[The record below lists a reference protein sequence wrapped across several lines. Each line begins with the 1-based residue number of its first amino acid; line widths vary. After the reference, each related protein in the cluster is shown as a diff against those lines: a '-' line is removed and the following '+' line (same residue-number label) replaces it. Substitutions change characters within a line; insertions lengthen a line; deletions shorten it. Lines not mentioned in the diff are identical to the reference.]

1 MKKRTSRTA
10 DLTATN
16 AELQLQDGLL
26 QHLPISAWTLKP
38 DGTPD
43 FVNQVW
49 LEYSGQTLDYV
60 RSHPEA
66 WMTAVHPEDR
76 EAASKSFWDGVRSGL
91 GFAMETRSLRARD
104 RTYRWH
110 LNQAVPLRD
119 AAGKVLKFIGT
130 TTDID
135 DQKRALEVL
144 RASESS
150 LRQILDNIPALVCTF
165 SASGVS
171 EHVSRRT
178 LEYFGKTQEELIS
191 WEINDTVHPDDLPR
205 IAPLVIKSFAT
216 GTSFEDEIRYRRA
229 DGVYRWF
236 KAHIVPVRN
245 TNGNI
250 DGFYALITDIEDRKR
265 ADEKLRQEQKELKRS
280 EVRKTAILNSALD
293 CIVTIDHE
301 GRITEFNPAAE
312 QTFGYRRDEVVGRS
326 MADVIIP
333 PTFREMHRQG
343 FARYLATGEARV
355 LGKRVEMTAVRAD
368 GSEFLVELTITRTP
382 LDGPPSFTGYLR
394 DITEHRRNEN
404 ALHAAHAQVAQSEER
419 WRLVFENSA
428 IGVVLADLDGRFLAA
443 NPVYEQMLGYTEEEL
458 QKLSFLDITHEE
470 DLELNRKLIGEL
482 LAGKRQQFQ
491 IEKQYR
497 RKDGSLIWV
506 RNNVSLVPGT
516 ERVPQSL
523 MALSEDVTER
533 KRAEEA
539 LAQVRSEL
547 AHVSRVTTLGAMT
560 ASIAHEV
567 NQPLSGILTNAST
580 CTRMLAHDPPNIE
593 GARETVRR
601 LIRDGNRM
609 AEVISRLRALFSKK
623 DAAIESMNL
632 NEAVLEV
639 IALCIV
645 DLQKNRVVLRPELPD
660 DLPLV
665 KGDRVQLQQVILNL
679 LRNGS
684 DAMSTVEDRP
694 RQLVIRT
701 ERDEGDRVRLTV
713 QDAGVGFDPQVVNR
727 LFDPFYT
734 TKGEGMGIGLSVSR
748 YIIESHH
755 GRMWATLNDGPGAA
769 FSFSIPRAPEGLARA
784 DGSSN
789 VQPSATTGSNAA

>member
-789 VQPSATTGSNAA
+789 LQPSATTGSNAA

>member
-623 DAAIESMNL
+623 DAAIESMSL

-701 ERDEGDRVRLTV
+701 ERDEGDRVQLTV

>member
-205 IAPLVIKSFAT
+205 IAPLVIKSLAT

>member
-1 MKKRTSRTA
+1 
-10 DLTATN
+10 
-16 AELQLQDGLL
+16 
-26 QHLPISAWTLKP
+26 
-38 DGTPD
+38 
-43 FVNQVW
+43 
-49 LEYSGQTLDYV
+49 
-60 RSHPEA
+60 
-66 WMTAVHPEDR
+66 
-76 EAASKSFWDGVRSGL
+76 
-91 GFAMETRSLRARD
+91 
-104 RTYRWH
+104 
-110 LNQAVPLRD
+110 
-119 AAGKVLKFIGT
+119 
-130 TTDID
+130 
-135 DQKRALEVL
+135 
-144 RASESS
+144 
-150 LRQILDNIPALVCTF
+150 
-165 SASGVS
+165 
-171 EHVSRRT
+171 
-178 LEYFGKTQEELIS
+178 
-191 WEINDTVHPDDLPR
+191 
-205 IAPLVIKSFAT
+205 
-216 GTSFEDEIRYRRA
+216 
-229 DGVYRWF
+229 
-236 KAHIVPVRN
+236 
-245 TNGNI
+245 
-250 DGFYALITDIEDRKR
+250 
-265 ADEKLRQEQKELKRS
+265 
-280 EVRKTAILNSALD
+280 
-293 CIVTIDHE
+293 
-301 GRITEFNPAAE
+301 
-312 QTFGYRRDEVVGRS
+312 
-326 MADVIIP
+326 
-333 PTFREMHRQG
+333 
-343 FARYLATGEARV
+343 
-355 LGKRVEMTAVRAD
+355 
-368 GSEFLVELTITRTP
+368 
-382 LDGPPSFTGYLR
+382 
-394 DITEHRRNEN
+394 
-404 ALHAAHAQVAQSEER
+404 
-419 WRLVFENSA
+419 
-428 IGVVLADLDGRFLAA
+428 
-443 NPVYEQMLGYTEEEL
+443 
-458 QKLSFLDITHEE
+458 
-470 DLELNRKLIGEL
+470 
-482 LAGKRQQFQ
+482 
-491 IEKQYR
+491 
-497 RKDGSLIWV
+497 
-506 RNNVSLVPGT
+506 VPGT

-701 ERDEGDRVRLTV
+701 ERDEGDRVQLTV

>member
-343 FARYLATGEARV
+343 FARYLATDEARV

-701 ERDEGDRVRLTV
+701 ERDEGDRVQLTV

>member
-701 ERDEGDRVRLTV
+701 ERDEGDRVQLTV

>member
-343 FARYLATGEARV
+343 FARYLATDEARV

-623 DAAIESMNL
+623 DAAIESMSL

-701 ERDEGDRVRLTV
+701 ERDEGDRVQLTV

>member
-694 RQLVIRT
+694 RQLVITT

>member
-482 LAGKRQQFQ
+482 LTGKRQQFQ

>member
-694 RQLVIRT
+694 RQLVITT

-789 VQPSATTGSNAA
+789 LQPSATTGSNAA

>member
-1 MKKRTSRTA
+1 
-10 DLTATN
+10 
-16 AELQLQDGLL
+16 
-26 QHLPISAWTLKP
+26 
-38 DGTPD
+38 
-43 FVNQVW
+43 
-49 LEYSGQTLDYV
+49 
-60 RSHPEA
+60 
-66 WMTAVHPEDR
+66 
-76 EAASKSFWDGVRSGL
+76 
-91 GFAMETRSLRARD
+91 
-104 RTYRWH
+104 
-110 LNQAVPLRD
+110 
-119 AAGKVLKFIGT
+119 
-130 TTDID
+130 
-135 DQKRALEVL
+135 
-144 RASESS
+144 
-150 LRQILDNIPALVCTF
+150 
-165 SASGVS
+165 
-171 EHVSRRT
+171 
-178 LEYFGKTQEELIS
+178 
-191 WEINDTVHPDDLPR
+191 VHPDDLPR

-789 VQPSATTGSNAA
+789 LQPSATTGSNAA

>member
-470 DLELNRKLIGEL
+470 YLELNRKLIGEL
-482 LAGKRQQFQ
+482 LTGKRQQFQ